1 MKERTLRILWPAF
14 LVAGVLETLVF
25 AVFDPQEMR
34 WFGGPL
40 IGWSPLAI
48 YSLTFFIFWGAIA
61 TAGALTALLTLTAD
75 EINQLDASP
84 EAPVGRPGEAAS
96 G

>member
-48 YSLTFFIFWGAIA
+48 YSITFLIFWGAIA

-75 EINQLDASP
+75 EVNQLREPPD
-84 EAPVGRPGEAAS
+84 APVGEPGGAAS